1 MSSLL
6 ECDHC
11 YYHNVAELM
20 ISLEELDRFTIFDDA
35 GDPTA
40 QIQRTEDQLMSIVFD
55 ESLEILA
62 YLEWLFYW
70 FIDFW
75 VALELLRVS
84 HDLGLN
90 RDCVNGLLPSFG
102 VDCLVVI
109 WQQEVF
115 PHTLENLW

>member
-62 YLEWLFYW
+62 YLEWLF
-70 FIDFW
+70 
-75 VALELLRVS
+75 
-84 HDLGLN
+84 
-90 RDCVNGLLPSFG
+90 
-102 VDCLVVI
+102 
-109 WQQEVF
+109 
-115 PHTLENLW
+115 